1 MFAAV
6 CVLAHAHNQIE
17 NEMAEGFLDFED
29 TDVTREPSCSDLRAE
44 RALLRTQVSRR

>member
-29 TDVTREPSCSDLRAE
+29 TDVTQTREPSCSDLRAV
-44 RALLRTQVSRR
+44 RALLSVS